1 MKPSH
6 PLPSTKLSILLRIG
20 TALSAIGGLFVLLA
34 PSAPVAAR
42 QDTIEICGGECVEEE
57 ITFETGDLRIDRVDV
72 VFLIDASGS
81 MGDEID
87 EVQDQS
93 EEIMESARALVSD
106 SAFGVASFVD
116 YSDFTDSEYNLTYG
130 SGDDYPYRLDQDI
143 TEDTDDVRAAL
154 DGIELLYGE
163 DMPESYSRALWEM
176 QFLDWR
182 ADSKRIVI
190 LFGDAH
196 PHDRIF
202 FDENYG
208 VDPGRDEI
216 AGTEDDLVFVDVVQD
231 LADER
236 ISVIGVN
243 SGYTSDEAVMTFEYI
258 AEETGGLYFPLR
270 DAEDI
275 PDAVAELIEEEI
287 SVIDLLTVRAVAG
300 YKDWI
305 TITPASYTDVGSLET
320 VAFTAR
326 ICPLDGG
333 ADDGTYDI
341 DLLLDGDGA
350 ALETVSVSVDY
361 ERRCTSG
368 PEVFIG
374 DNDADDGAVCSEG
387 PFWISNDVV
396 NRIEDDFASDEEGF
410 SPHQNPVRGQPN
422 YLYTRVHNIGNQDAD
437 RVEVTLYWANAGIG
451 LRWPDDWEEI
461 DSIRVDV
468 PEGESVWTEGMA
480 WDPPGSAGDAHLCI
494 LAVIES
500 AEDPVTRAG
509 DVPCD
514 NNLAQR
520 NLHVFDLFPGEEE
533 GTIDQVSF
541 DVTAPPEARMGIVDV
556 VVIVPDAP
564 AGTQVWIVMPGSL
577 FDDWEDTGGEL
588 EGGAIEG
595 DRIRVDPDERE
606 TVIRNVPL
614 DPEET
619 AEFELEIEAPIDAET
634 EPFSVTVVERVDGR
648 DWGGNTY
655 YYVPPPPPS
664 FAASLEDAQ
673 EFFENN
679 MIIIGALLSCC
690 GLAAIGIA
698 VVAVVVTALRK
709 R

>member
-1 MKPSH
+1 MKLSH
-6 PLPSTKLSILLRIG
+6 PLSNTKPFILLRVGI
-20 TALSAIGGLFVLLA
+20 ALTIVGGLLVLLA
-34 PSAPVAAR
+34 PSATVAAR
-42 QDTIEICGGECVEEE
+42 QGTEICGGECVEEE

-93 EEIMESARALVSD
+93 TEIMESVRALVSD

-116 YSDFTDSEYNLTYG
+116 YSEFTDSKYESTYG

-143 TEDTDDVRAAL
+143 TEDTGDTRAAL
-154 DGIELLYGE
+154 NRIELLYGN

-182 ADSKRIVI
+182 ADSKRIVV

-196 PHDRIF
+196 PHDRTF
-202 FDENYG
+202 FDEDYG

-216 AGTEDDLVFVDVVQD
+216 EGTEDDLVFEDVVRD
-231 LADER
+231 LVDER
-236 ISVIGVN
+236 IAVIGVN
-243 SGYTSDEAVMTFEYI
+243 SDSLSEEAVRTFEYV

-275 PDAVAELIEEEI
+275 PDAVAQLIEEEI
-287 SVIDLLTVRAVAG
+287 SIIDLLTVRTTAG
-300 YKDWI
+300 YEDWI
-305 TITPASYTDVGSLET
+305 TITPESYTSVGSFET
-320 VAFTAR
+320 AEFTVR

-341 DLLLDGDGA
+341 DLILNGDGVT
-350 ALETVSVSVDY
+350 LETISISIDY

-374 DNDADDGAVCSEG
+374 DNDDDDGTVCSEG
-387 PFWISNDVV
+387 PFWISNDIV
-396 NRIEDDFASDEEGF
+396 NRLEDDFVSDEEGF
-410 SPHQNPVRGQPN
+410 SPHQNPVRGEPN
-422 YLYTRVHNIGNQDAD
+422 YLYAHVYNIGDQDAD
-437 RVEVTLYWANAGIG
+437 RVEVTLYWANAGLG

-461 DSIRVDV
+461 NSVRVDV
-468 PEGESVWTEGMA
+468 PAGESVWTEGLE
-480 WDPPGSAGDAHLCI
+480 WDPPGIAGDEHMCI
-494 LAVIES
+494 LAIIES
-500 AEDPVTRAG
+500 DEDPITREG

-520 NLHVFDLFPGEEE
+520 NLHVFDLAPGEED
-533 GTIDQVSF
+533 GGSDQVSF
-541 DVTAPPEARMGIVDV
+541 DVVAPPEDKMGIIDI

-564 AGTQVWIVMPGSL
+564 DGTQVWIVMPDNL
-577 FDDWEDTGGEL
+577 FDDWEDAGGEVQ
-588 EGGAIEG
+588 GGVVKG
-595 DRIRVDPDERE
+595 DRIRVDLGERE
-606 TVIRNVPL
+606 TIIRDVPL
-614 DPEET
+614 EPGET
-619 AEFELEIEAPIDAET
+619 AEFELEIEAPIDEET

-655 YYVPPPPPS
+655 YYAPPPPPS
-664 FAASLEDAQ
+664 FAVSLEDVQ
-673 EFFENN
+673 KLIEDNL
-679 MIIIGALLSCC
+679 IIIGALLGCC
-690 GLAAIGIA
+690 GLVAIG
-698 VVAVVVTALRK
+698 VAVAAVAVMAMR
-709 R
+709 RR